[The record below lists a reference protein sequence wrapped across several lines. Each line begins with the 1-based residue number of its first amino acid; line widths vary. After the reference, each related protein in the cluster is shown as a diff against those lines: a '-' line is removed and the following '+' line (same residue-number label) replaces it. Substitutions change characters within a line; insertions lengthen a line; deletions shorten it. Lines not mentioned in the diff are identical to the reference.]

1 MTTYATL
8 RTDLQNYSARGD
20 VTQPLAESFIRVAE
34 SMVNRKARTR
44 SQETSTTLTFSTNT
58 AALPSDYRALISLTP
73 QDEGV
78 WDYLPPSKLREAVI
92 WTSTWV
98 AGGNAAYTI
107 EGDNVVI
114 APAPSGSPVADLL
127 YYAAYAALSDSN
139 TTNWLLTNHYE
150 AYLYSALSSLYDYFE
165 DSEQEMK
172 YQQKFEKVLM
182 EVNQEAERGRRGDT
196 GLRRTGTST
205 P

>member
-1 MTTYATL
+1 M
-8 RTDLQNYSARGD
+8 
-20 VTQPLAESFIRVAE
+20 
-34 SMVNRKARTR
+34 
-44 SQETSTTLTFSTNT
+44 
-58 AALPSDYRALISLTP
+58 
-73 QDEGV
+73 
-78 WDYLPPSKLREAVI
+78 
-92 WTSTWV
+92 
-98 AGGNAAYTI
+98 
-107 EGDNVVI
+107 
-114 APAPSGSPVADLL
+114 ADLL

-150 AYLYSALSSLYDYFE
+150 AYLYPALSSLYDYFE

-172 YQQKFEKVLM
+172 YQQKFEKVMM